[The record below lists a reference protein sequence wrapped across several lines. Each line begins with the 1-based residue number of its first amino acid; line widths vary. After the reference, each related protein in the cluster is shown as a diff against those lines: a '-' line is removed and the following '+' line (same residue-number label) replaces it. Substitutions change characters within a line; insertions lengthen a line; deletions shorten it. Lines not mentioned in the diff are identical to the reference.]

1 MKTNKSSISKAQSY
15 KEIGEFWDS
24 NDLAESWDQTKSV
37 EFDVDIRSEVTYYAV
52 DRQLSEMIRT
62 IAKKRGVPANTMLNL
77 LVQEKLM
84 KEANPAIKLE
94 QT

>member
-24 NDLAESWDQTKSV
+24 HDLTEYWDHTESV
-37 EFDVDIRSEVTYYAV
+37 EFDVDIRSEVTYYAI
-52 DRQLSEMIRT
+52 DSQLSELIRT
-62 IAKKRGVPANTMLNL
+62 VAKKRGVTANTMLNL

-84 KEANPAIKLE
+84 KETDSAIE
-94 QT
+94 VE